1 MKNSIAMAVTVG
13 GLALLSVARTGIAQD
28 TAEPT
33 RLETLAGELADVESR
48 IAALQARY
56 EAAYE
61 ADKELYLVQLRRRWV
76 THHELLGELVGE
88 IQSARE
94 AGEEDRRITLQVRDG
109 LEREIQAILS
119 WTDIVQASIDDDRAA
134 RATTPPEGSLDLE
147 IKLSE
152 LNASIDR
159 GLAVITDNYE
169 YATTLGLDV
178 AEAGTSLDSTL
189 ADRAALLAAS
199 TELVL
204 ERQATLEGRR
214 SKAGVDT
221 VALDTQLAAVTER
234 LLGATTSL
242 ETVVGLLGRRELE
255 TAEYKRLLLTT
266 TGDLGTEILDPEVVG
281 GLVSD
286 WWAAAK
292 EWLAG
297 NAAAFAVRLATI
309 LLILLVAGV
318 LARLVRRAVARVL
331 GSSRVHVSK
340 LVKGLAVG
348 AASKL
353 VWLVGVLSVL
363 SVLGVNLG
371 PALAGLGIAG
381 FVLGFA
387 LQDSLANFAA
397 GLMIMIYRPFDVGDL
412 VTAAGVTGTVKD
424 LTLVSTV
431 ITTMDNQLLIVP
443 NGKIWGDV
451 INNVTGQRVR
461 RVDMTFGIGYED
473 DIEKA
478 QRIMEDILTSHE
490 LVLDDPEPVVKV
502 HNLGESSVDFIC
514 RPWCKTDDY
523 WDVYWDVTRA
533 VKQRFD
539 EEGVSIPF
547 PQRDVHVYTAGQPA
561 AVESA
566 GAGISR

>member
-1 MKNSIAMAVTVG
+1 VACRECG
-13 GLALLSVARTGIAQD
+13 AL
-28 TAEPT
+28 
-33 RLETLAGELADVESR
+33 
-48 IAALQARY
+48 
-56 EAAYE
+56 
-61 ADKELYLVQLRRRWV
+61 
-76 THHELLGELVGE
+76 
-88 IQSARE
+88 
-94 AGEEDRRITLQVRDG
+94 
-109 LEREIQAILS
+109 
-119 WTDIVQASIDDDRAA
+119 
-134 RATTPPEGSLDLE
+134 
-147 IKLSE
+147 
-152 LNASIDR
+152 
-159 GLAVITDNYE
+159 
-169 YATTLGLDV
+169 
-178 AEAGTSLDSTL
+178 
-189 ADRAALLAAS
+189 
-199 TELVL
+199 
-204 ERQATLEGRR
+204 
-214 SKAGVDT
+214 
-221 VALDTQLAAVTER
+221 
-234 LLGATTSL
+234 
-242 ETVVGLLGRRELE
+242 
-255 TAEYKRLLLTT
+255 
-266 TGDLGTEILDPEVVG
+266 
-281 GLVSD
+281 
-286 WWAAAK
+286 
-292 EWLAG
+292 
-297 NAAAFAVRLATI
+297 AVRLVTI
-309 LLILLVAGV
+309 LLILLVTVV
-318 LARLVRRAVARVL
+318 LARLTRRAVARVL
-331 GSSRVHVSK
+331 GSSRVNVSK

-353 VWLVGVLSVL
+353 VWLVGALVVL

-412 VTAAGVTGTVKD
+412 VTAAGVTGRVKD

-431 ITTMDNQLLIVP
+431 ITTLDNQLLIVP

-461 RVDMTFGIGYED
+461 RVDMVFGIGYED

-502 HNLGESSVDFIC
+502 HNLGESSVDFVC

-547 PQRDVHVYTAGQPA
+547 PQRDLHVYTTGQPA

-566 GAGISR
+566 GAETSR